1 MHHRFWDSS
10 EFQKA
15 SQIQD
20 EIRKINSG
28 LNAAKSRVESL
39 VLLNDLLSQ
48 CSTETLSQYTITWTR
63 LLIQIIKGY
72 APASIH
78 RLACYVLG
86 SLTEKSST
94 CPELAR
100 QVALDSLPQLIP
112 ALLVM
117 KEESL
122 EAALYCIGKCMQFYS
137 GPCGTFKGK
146 IENWVIDQLT
156 KENPRVVEAAVSV
169 FPWLSQCGGGG
180 NQGIKH
186 AESWSSNCHKLL
198 GSLHDTLD
206 QLYEGVESGVEEN
219 KKKSEKLSL
228 SPVQGT
234 GMERIVG
241 LRNRLDMLCG
251 CLGGMLSTTF
261 PAVVRI
267 PVPEVIGFIQRALA
281 VTGRALLLRPSTDN
295 LQLLSVLPFLH
306 TSVLRVLSCLISRYV
321 LPFLHTSV
329 LRVLSC
335 LISRYV
341 LPFLH
346 TSVLRVLSCLILSCQ
361 KNLISYTSTVNQL
374 LIQTLSWTITEDT
387 ADGRKRPYG
396 NLRKEVYSTL
406 VVWVQTLGASS
417 NVHNII
423 DQLLTQLKRDIT
435 PDVDVIKLETIN
447 KKPDQYTEPP
457 NKRKKGNK
465 AGLEGVS
472 TRKVLDHSANADVCL
487 SALAALRHLLVAVG
501 SLLKVQRIRDIQE
514 IALPL
519 ALRVQAFTD
528 QGSPG
533 PYSDPECRREL
544 YHVIQCLFLI
554 PASKCPPPTHCV
566 IRLFTGG
573 QNDPD
578 RKVSSFCQE
587 ALTIC
592 EAVIH
597 PRVPSL
603 QQTILWTVDGSK
615 IQDVNK
621 TSQVSKSTVDNSLFI
636 SGKNRQC
643 GESIFTTSFQDS
655 QSVVK
660 QTNSLIK
667 DDTIGKS
674 GAPSD
679 LPAAMDKPTAEEN
692 SSESE
697 EECSDVAMETEEKEV
712 KKSKRVSTTESLTT
726 KPDDIFTEASTSKDD
741 TLSGNGNEFFSVM
754 STQPTGTKAATVA
767 PPVGGN
773 RNERTATAVTP
784 AGEFLSED
792 EETKTHKRKLS
803 EMEES
808 SDQVESMLASFV
820 DAQPDSD

>member
-1 MHHRFWDSS
+1 MSS
-10 EFQKA
+10 
-15 SQIQD
+15 IQ
-20 EIRKINSG
+20 
-28 LNAAKSRVESL
+28 
-39 VLLNDLLSQ
+39 
-48 CSTETLSQYTITWTR
+48 
-63 LLIQIIKGY
+63 
-72 APASIH
+72 
-78 RLACYVLG
+78 
-86 SLTEKSST
+86 
-94 CPELAR
+94 
-100 QVALDSLPQLIP
+100 
-112 ALLVM
+112 
-117 KEESL
+117 
-122 EAALYCIGKCMQFYS
+122 
-137 GPCGTFKGK
+137 GK
-146 IENWVIDQLT
+146 IENLVIDQLT
-156 KENPRVVEAAVSV
+156 KENPRVVEASVSV

-206 QLYEGVESGVEEN
+206 QLYEGVESEVEEN
-219 KKKSEKLSL
+219 KRKSEKLSL

-241 LRNRLDMLCG
+241 LHHRLDMLCG

-267 PVPEVIGFIQRALA
+267 PVPEVIGFIQRTLA
-281 VTGRALLLRPSTDN
+281 VTGRALLLRPSTDH

-335 LISRYV
+335 LIS
-341 LPFLH
+341 
-346 TSVLRVLSCLILSCQ
+346 SCQ

-374 LIQTLSWTITEDT
+374 LIQTLSWTITEDK

-423 DQLLTQLKRDIT
+423 DHLLTQLKRDIT
-435 PDVDVIKLETIN
+435 PDVDVIKLETSN

-472 TRKVLDHSANADVCL
+472 THKALDHLANSDVCL
-487 SALAALRHLLVAVG
+487 SALAAFRHLLVVAG

-514 IALPL
+514 ITLPL

-528 QGSPG
+528 QGPPG

-554 PASKCPPPTHCV
+554 PASKCPPPSHCV

-603 QQTILWTVDGSK
+603 QQTILWTVDGTK

-667 DDTIGKS
+667 DDSIGKS

-697 EECSDVAMETEEKEV
+697 EKCSDVAMETEEKEV
-712 KKSKRVSTTESLTT
+712 KKSKTVSTTERLTT
-726 KPDDIFTEASTSKDD
+726 KSDDIFTEASTSKDD
-741 TLSGNGNEFFSVM
+741 TLLGNGNEFFSVM
-754 STQPTGTKAATVA
+754 STQPTGTKGATVA